1 MDTMRPAALL
11 SWKRTWADSPVVR
24 GKARQLAC
32 CWRWQTTP
40 VRSRLV
46 LVLVGVWAMR

>member
-11 SWKRTWADSPVVR
+11 SWERTWRTAPWCVGRR
-24 GKARQLAC
+24 GSWRAAGDGRQPL
-32 CWRWQTTP
+32 
-40 VRSRLV
+40 VRSRLA